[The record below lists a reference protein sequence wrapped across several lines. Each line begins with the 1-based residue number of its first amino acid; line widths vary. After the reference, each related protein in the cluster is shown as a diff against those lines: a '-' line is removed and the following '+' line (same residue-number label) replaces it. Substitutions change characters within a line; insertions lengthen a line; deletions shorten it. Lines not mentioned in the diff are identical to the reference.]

1 MIIYKLRPVYLK
13 YLKFIMKL
21 FKMKQDK
28 NDLISEIKKLSNQ
41 LDTQY
46 NLELNFRNHCYLR
59 IAYDN
64 TVNNKWDITVKRPF
78 TKYASEH
85 QLETALNFLKL
96 YLSDK
101 KKLLNDNEIS
111 LAFRKKDND
120 SKALQIKTL
129 F

>member
-1 MIIYKLRPVYLK
+1 MIQEKNIL
-13 YLKFIMKL
+13 IANI
-21 FKMKQDK
+21 KQ
-28 NDLISEIKKLSNQ
+28 LSNE
-41 LDTQY
+41 LDSQY
-46 NLELNFRNHCYLR
+46 NGELNFRNHCYLR

-64 TVNNKWDITVKRPF
+64 TVNNKWDIVVKKPF
-78 TKYASEH
+78 TKYANEH

-101 KKLLNDNEIS
+101 KRLINDNEIS

-120 SKALQIKTL
+120 LKALQIKTL

>member
-1 MIIYKLRPVYLK
+1 MIIYKLCPVYLE

-46 NLELNFRNHCYLR
+46 NPELNFRNHCYLR

-85 QLETALNFLKL
+85 QLETALNLMKL
-96 YLSDK
+96 YKIDK
-101 KKLLNDNEIS
+101 RKLLHDNEIS
-111 LAFRKKDND
+111 LEFRKKDGD
-120 SKALQIKTL
+120 LKALQIKTL

>member
-1 MIIYKLRPVYLK
+1 
-13 YLKFIMKL
+13 MKL

-46 NLELNFRNHCYLR
+46 NPELNFRNHCYLR

-101 KKLLNDNEIS
+101 KKLLNHNEIS

-120 SKALQIKTL
+120 LKGLHIKTL

>member
-1 MIIYKLRPVYLK
+1 
-13 YLKFIMKL
+13 MKL
-21 FKMKQDK
+21 FKMKQYK

-46 NLELNFRNHCYLR
+46 NPELNFRNHCYLR

-64 TVNNKWDITVKRPF
+64 TVNNKWDIVVKKTF
-78 TKYASEH
+78 TKYASEN

-101 KKLLNDNEIS
+101 KKLLNDNEKS
-111 LAFRKKDND
+111 LAFRKKEND
-120 SKALQIKTL
+120 LKALQIKTL

>member
-1 MIIYKLRPVYLK
+1 
-13 YLKFIMKL
+13 MKL

-41 LDTQY
+41 LDIKY
-46 NLELNFRNHCYLR
+46 NPELNFRNHCYLR

-64 TVNNKWDITVKRPF
+64 TVNNKWDIVVKRPF

-96 YLSDK
+96 YLSDQ

-111 LAFRKKDND
+111 LAFRKKDTD
-120 SKALQIKTL
+120 LKALHIKTL

>member
-1 MIIYKLRPVYLK
+1 MIIYKLCPIYLK
-13 YLKFIMKL
+13 YLKFTMKL

-28 NDLISEIKKLSNQ
+28 NALISEIKKLSNQ
-41 LDTQY
+41 LDIQY

-59 IAYDN
+59 IAYDK
-64 TVNNKWDITVKRPF
+64 TVNDKWDIVVKRPF

-111 LAFRKKDND
+111 LVFRKKDND
-120 SKALQIKTL
+120 SKASQIKTL